1 MSLEEKN
8 FGSPN
13 RLKHEDNIENSSQN
27 IPYTERNH
35 ENKKSYLNLYY
46 CKLSIGIIFTYIFI
60 ICSITINIVNRV
72 IFLQYKFKFNITLI
86 FLQQFFCMIFFYTV
100 SKYSK
105 LFHRQA
111 GEVSFSDFYK
121 LKYQYIAY
129 SVFFIVKT
137 INSFL
142 GYQLVTNIPMYVNL
156 RKFLTAMT
164 FIYQCCFKKKKISNI
179 NILVV
184 FLLTLGALLAGID
197 DYSTDIKGYLAVFMK
212 NTLNLVNLEV
222 SENFKKKNGVT
233 NLKLL
238 VYNSFLATPIL
249 FIAMF
254 LRGEFRSLIN
264 YFNEN
269 HDYNFLKLGFHL
281 FISCSVV
288 MVTNSSFFISNEK
301 NTSLFTQL
309 LSDTKYIFI
318 TLISYSVLKTFTFTW
333 KNILGLLISTLAAII
348 ITISTLYDNIQFKKP
363 KNKNIDNSDK
373 CDNSDNNDNGMQEV
387 SIEFSSKNMIII
399 EHKN

>member
-1 MSLEEKN
+1 MSSEEEKN
-8 FGSPN
+8 INSHSPN
-13 RLKHEDNIENSSQN
+13 RLKNDDSNEKPNDNVDND
-27 IPYTERNH
+27 
-35 ENKKSYLNLYY
+35 KKKYLNFYC
-46 CKLSIGIIFTYIFI
+46 CKLSVGIIFTYIFI
-60 ICSITINIVNRV
+60 ICSITINIVNR
-72 IFLQYKFKFNITLI
+72 ILFLQYKFKFNMTFI
-86 FLQQFFCMIFFYTV
+86 FLQQFFCMIFFSII

-111 GEVSFSDFYK
+111 GEVSFNDFYK
-121 LKYQYIAY
+121 LKFQYIAY
-129 SVFFIVKT
+129 SIFFIIKT
-137 INSFL
+137 ITSFL

-212 NTLNLVNLEV
+212 NTLNLINLEV

-238 VYNSFLATPIL
+238 VYNSFLSTPIL
-249 FIAMF
+249 FISIFA
-254 LRGEFRSLIN
+254 LGEFQCLIK
-264 YFNEN
+264 YFNDLHEFN
-269 HDYNFLKLGFHL
+269 YMSLFFYL

-288 MVTNSSFFISNEK
+288 MITNSSFFISNEK

-318 TLISYSVLKTFTFTW
+318 TLISYSVLKTFSFTW
-333 KNILGLLISTLAAII
+333 KNILGLFISTLAAII
-348 ITISTLYDNIQFKKP
+348 ITISTLYDNIQFKKS
-363 KNKNIDNSDK
+363 NNIQS
-373 CDNSDNNDNGMQEV
+373 DNGMQEV
-387 SIEFSSKNMIII
+387 TIETNSKDMIII
-399 EHKN
+399 ENKI

>member
-1 MSLEEKN
+1 MSEEETHN
-8 FGSPN
+8 IHSPN
-13 RLKHEDNIENSSQN
+13 RINNDDLPEKHL
-27 IPYTERNH
+27 
-35 ENKKSYLNLYY
+35 NKYSDPNNTNNNDKKIYINLYC

-72 IFLQYKFKFNITLI
+72 IFLRYKFKFNMTFI
-86 FLQQFFCMIFFYTV
+86 FLQQFFCMIFFSIV

-105 LFHRQA
+105 LFHRQT
-111 GEVSFSDFYK
+111 GEVSFNDFYK

-129 SVFFIVKT
+129 SIFFIIKT
-137 INSFL
+137 ITSFL

-184 FLLTLGALLAGID
+184 ILLTLGAFLAGID

-212 NTLNLVNLEV
+212 NTFNLINLEV
-222 SENFKKKNGVT
+222 SENFKKRNGVT

-238 VYNSFLATPIL
+238 VYNSFLSTPIL
-249 FIAMF
+249 FISIF
-254 LRGEFRSLIN
+254 SLGEFKRLRN
-264 YFNEN
+264 YFHEE
-269 HDYNFLKLGFHL
+269 HDFNYISLFFYL

-288 MVTNSSFFISNEK
+288 MLTNSSFFISNEK

-333 KNILGLLISTLAAII
+333 KNILGLFISTLAAII
-348 ITISTLYDNIQFKKP
+348 ITISTLYDNIEFKKT
-363 KNKNIDNSDK
+363 KNSTKDND
-373 CDNSDNNDNGMQEV
+373 MQEV
-387 SIEFSSKNMIII
+387 SIEISSKDMIII
-399 EHKN
+399 ENKI

>member
-1 MSLEEKN
+1 MSSSEEEKN
-8 FGSPN
+8 INSPN
-13 RLKHEDNIENSSQN
+13 RLKNEDSNEKSFKNSYSESNVEEKKYIEANN
-27 IPYTERNH
+27 DN
-35 ENKKSYLNLYY
+35 NKKTYLNLIC
-46 CKLSIGIIFTYIFI
+46 CKLSVGIIFTYIFI

-72 IFLQYKFKFNITLI
+72 IFLQYKFKFNMTFI
-86 FLQQFFCMIFFYTV
+86 FLQQFFCMIFFSIV

-105 LFHRQA
+105 LFHNQT

-129 SVFFIVKT
+129 SIFFIIKT
-137 INSFL
+137 ITSFL

-184 FLLTLGALLAGID
+184 ILLTLGALLAGID
-197 DYSTDIKGYLAVFMK
+197 DYSTDINGYLAVFMK
-212 NTLNLVNLEV
+212 NTLNLINLEV
-222 SENFKKKNGVT
+222 SENFKKRNGVT

-238 VYNSFLATPIL
+238 VYNSFLSTPIL
-249 FIAMF
+249 LISIFS
-254 LRGEFRSLIN
+254 LGEFGRLVKYFSDEHDFNYISLFF
-264 YFNEN
+264 Y
-269 HDYNFLKLGFHL
+269 L
-281 FISCSVV
+281 FISCLVV
-288 MVTNSSFFISNEK
+288 MITNSSFFISNEK

-333 KNILGLLISTLAAII
+333 KNILGLFISTLAAII
-348 ITISTLYDNIQFKKP
+348 ITISTLYDNIQFKKL
-363 KNKNIDNSDK
+363 KDNQD
-373 CDNSDNNDNGMQEV
+373 MQEV
-387 SIEFSSKNMIII
+387 SIESSSKEIIM
-399 EHKN
+399 ENKNIN

>member
-27 IPYTERNH
+27 IPYSERNH

-86 FLQQFFCMIFFYTV
+86 FLQQLFCMIFFYIV
-100 SKYSK
+100 SKHSK
-105 LFHRQA
+105 LFNRQA
-111 GEVSFSDFYK
+111 GEISFNDFFK

-129 SVFFIVKT
+129 SIFFIAKT

-164 FIYQCCFKKKKISNI
+164 FIYQCCFKKKNISNI

-184 FLLTLGALLAGID
+184 FLLTLGALLAGMD

-212 NTLNLVNLEV
+212 NALNLVNLEV
-222 SENFKKKNGVT
+222 SENFKKKNGVS

-238 VYNSFLATPIL
+238 VYNSFLTTPIL
-249 FIAMF
+249 FITIFA
-254 LRGEFRSLIN
+254 RGEFTRLVN
-264 YFNEN
+264 YFKEE
-269 HDYNFLKLGFHL
+269 HDFSFLSLYIYL

-288 MVTNSSFFISNEK
+288 LMTNSSFFISNEK

-318 TLISYSVLKTFTFTW
+318 TLISYSVLKTFNFTW
-333 KNILGLLISTLAAII
+333 KNILGLLLSTLAAII
-348 ITISTLYDNIQFKKP
+348 ITISSLYDNIQFK
-363 KNKNIDNSDK
+363 NSKFKKQYNRLEED
-373 CDNSDNNDNGMQEV
+373 
-387 SIEFSSKNMIII
+387 SIESSNKDMI
-399 EHKN
+399 EN

>member
-1 MSLEEKN
+1 MSSEEEN
-8 FGSPN
+8 NSIDSPN
-13 RLKHEDNIENSSQN
+13 RLKNEDINEKSFKNFSEQN
-27 IPYTERNH
+27 N
-35 ENKKSYLNLYY
+35 NDKKTYLNLFF

-72 IFLQYKFKFNITLI
+72 IFLKYKFKFNITFI
-86 FLQQFFCMIFFYTV
+86 FLQQFFCMIFFSIV

-105 LFHRQA
+105 LFHQQT
-111 GEVSFSDFYK
+111 GDVSFRDFYK

-129 SVFFIVKT
+129 SIFFIFKT
-137 INSFL
+137 ITSFL

-164 FIYQCCFKKKKISNI
+164 FIYQCCFKKRKISNV

-184 FLLTLGALLAGID
+184 ILLTLGALLAGID

-212 NTLNLVNLEV
+212 NTFNLVNLEV
-222 SENFKKKNGVT
+222 SENFKKRNGVT

-238 VYNSFLATPIL
+238 VYNSFLSTPIL
-249 FIAMF
+249 FISIFA
-254 LRGEFRSLIN
+254 LGEFRRLDDYFKEEHDFNYMSLFF
-264 YFNEN
+264 Y
-269 HDYNFLKLGFHL
+269 L
-281 FISCSVV
+281 FVSCSVV

-318 TLISYSVLKTFTFTW
+318 TLISYSVLKTFSFTW
-333 KNILGLLISTLAAII
+333 KNILGLLLSTLAAII
-348 ITISTLYDNIQFKKP
+348 ITISTLYDNIKFKKT
-363 KNKNIDNSDK
+363 KHHQKDND
-373 CDNSDNNDNGMQEV
+373 MQEV
-387 SIEFSSKNMIII
+387 SIESSSKDI
-399 EHKN
+399 